1 MMEGGDLAAGVRDLV
16 TLDDDGVGGLGAEQ
30 VGRLV
35 AGRIE
40 GPEELAVFDVDFVD
54 GVEGAQDLFVA
65 LEAEGAEEDGAEEL
79 ALAVDADVEGVLLV
93 VLELDPASRGRE

>member
-1 MMEGGDLAAGVRDLV
+1 MGGDLAAGVRDL
-16 TLDDDGVGGLGAEQ
+16 LALGDDGVRGLGAQQ

-35 AGRIE
+35 ASRIDL
-40 GPEELAVFDVDFVD
+40 PEELAVLHVDRVD
-54 GVEGAQDLFVA
+54 GVEGLEDLLVGAQ
-65 LEAEGAEEDGAEEL
+65 AESAQEDGAEEL